1 MSDLQYKPV
10 RREAGPAD
18 NVPGM
23 AAARVISVNIGHG
36 RDADWAGSLKRT
48 AIDKRP
54 VPGPA
59 HVGRLGL
66 AGDEQ
71 VDKPDHGGYEQA
83 LYAYAREDL
92 DWWVE
97 QLGRELTGG
106 SFGENITTSG
116 LDVTGALIGEVW
128 QLGSAV
134 VQVTAPRIPCA
145 VFAGW
150 LGERQWVKRFADAQR
165 PGAYLRVLTEGRVGP
180 RDPVAVLGRPAE
192 RVTIAESMAA
202 YYGDTELMQR
212 LLTVEGRSSKWD
224 EIALSVLGRVALP
237 EN

>member
-1 MSDLQYKPV
+1 
-10 RREAGPAD
+10 
-18 NVPGM
+18 M
-23 AAARVISVNIGHG
+23 AAARVVSVNIGHG
-36 RDADWAGSLKRT
+36 RDAAWAGRLQRT

-59 HVGRLGL
+59 DVGRLGL

-97 QLGRELTGG
+97 RLGRELTGG

-116 LDVTGALIGEVW
+116 LDITGALIGEVW

-134 VQVTAPRIPCA
+134 VQVTSPRIPCV

-150 LGERQWVKRFADAQR
+150 LGERQWVKRFADARR

-180 RDPVAVLGRPAE
+180 GDPAAVLSRPAE

-212 LLTVEGRSSKWD
+212 LLTVEGRGSKWD
-224 EIALSVLGRVALP
+224 EIALSVLGRVAP
-237 EN
+237 PGN

>member
-1 MSDLQYKPV
+1 
-10 RREAGPAD
+10 
-18 NVPGM
+18 M
-23 AAARVISVNIGHG
+23 AVARVVSVNIGQG
-36 RDADWAGSLKRT
+36 RDANWAGRLKRT

-54 VPGPA
+54 VPGPVD
-59 HVGRLGL
+59 VGRLGL

-71 VDKPDHGGYEQA
+71 IDKPDHGGYEQA

-97 QLGRELTGG
+97 RLGRELTGG
-106 SFGENITTSG
+106 SFGENITTGG

-134 VQVTAPRIPCA
+134 VQVTSPRIPCV

-150 LGERQWVKRFADAQR
+150 LDERQWVKRFADARR
-165 PGAYLRVLTEGRVGP
+165 PGAYLRVLTEGQVGP
-180 RDPVAVLGRPAE
+180 GDPVTVLSRPPE

-237 EN
+237 EH

>member
-1 MSDLQYKPV
+1 
-10 RREAGPAD
+10 
-18 NVPGM
+18 M
-23 AAARVISVNIGHG
+23 AVARVVSVSIGQG
-36 RDADWAGSLKRT
+36 RDADWAGRLKRT

-54 VPGPA
+54 VPGPVD
-59 HVGRLGL
+59 VGRLGL

-71 VDKPDHGGYEQA
+71 IDKPDHGGYEQA

-97 QLGRELTGG
+97 QLGRELPGG
-106 SFGENITTSG
+106 SFGENITTAG
-116 LDVTGALIGEVW
+116 LDITGALIGEVW

-134 VQVTAPRIPCA
+134 VQVTSPRIPCV

-150 LGERQWVKRFADAQR
+150 LDERQWVKRFADARR

-180 RDPVAVLGRPAE
+180 GDPVAILSQPAE
-192 RVTIAESMAA
+192 RVTIGESMAA
-202 YYGDTELMQR
+202 YYGDTELMRR

-224 EIALSVLGRVALP
+224 EIALSVLGRVSLP
-237 EN
+237 EH

>member
-1 MSDLQYKPV
+1 
-10 RREAGPAD
+10 
-18 NVPGM
+18 M
-23 AAARVISVNIGHG
+23 AVARVVSVSIGTG
-36 RDADWAGSLKRT
+36 RDADWAGRLKRT

-54 VPGPA
+54 VPVPVD
-59 HVGRLGL
+59 VGRLGL

-71 VDKPDHGGYEQA
+71 IDKPDHGGYEQA

-97 QLGRELTGG
+97 QLGRELPGG
-106 SFGENITTSG
+106 SFGENITTAG
-116 LDVTGALIGEVW
+116 LDITGALIGEVW

-134 VQVTAPRIPCA
+134 VQVTSPRIPCV

-150 LGERQWVKRFADAQR
+150 LDERQWVKRFADARR

-180 RDPVAVLGRPAE
+180 GDPVAILSQPAE
-192 RVTIAESMAA
+192 RVTIGESMAA
-202 YYGDTELMQR
+202 YYGDTELMRR

-224 EIALSVLGRVALP
+224 EIALSVLGRVSLP
-237 EN
+237 EH

>member
-1 MSDLQYKPV
+1 
-10 RREAGPAD
+10 
-18 NVPGM
+18 M
-23 AAARVISVNIGHG
+23 AVAQVVSVSIGQG
-36 RDADWAGSLKRT
+36 RDADWAGRLGRT

-54 VPGPA
+54 VPGPVQ
-59 HVGRLGL
+59 VGRLGL

-71 VDKPDHGGYEQA
+71 IDKPDHGGYEQA

-97 QLGRELTGG
+97 QLGRELTSG
-106 SFGENITTSG
+106 SFGENITTTG
-116 LDVTGALIGEVW
+116 LDITGALIGEVW

-134 VQVTAPRIPCA
+134 VQVTSPRIPCV

-150 LGERQWVKRFADAQR
+150 LGERQWVKRFADARR
-165 PGAYLRVLTEGRVGP
+165 PGAYLRVLTGGPVGP
-180 RDPVAVLGRPAE
+180 GDPVTVVSQPAE
-192 RVTIAESMAA
+192 RVTVAESMAA

-212 LLTVEGRSSKWD
+212 LLTVPGRSGKWD

-237 EN
+237 EH

>member
-1 MSDLQYKPV
+1 
-10 RREAGPAD
+10 
-18 NVPGM
+18 M
-23 AAARVISVNIGHG
+23 AAARVVSVNIGHG
-36 RDADWAGSLKRT
+36 RDAAWAGRLQRT

-59 HVGRLGL
+59 DVGRLGL

-71 VDKPDHGGYEQA
+71 IDKPDHGGYEQA

-97 QLGRELTGG
+97 RLGRELTGG

-116 LDVTGALIGEVW
+116 LDITGALIGEVW

-134 VQVTAPRIPCA
+134 VQVTSPRIPCV

-150 LGERQWVKRFADAQR
+150 LGERQWVKRFADARR
-165 PGAYLRVLTEGRVGP
+165 PGASLRVLTEGRVGP
-180 RDPVAVLGRPAE
+180 GDPAAVLSRPAE

-212 LLTVEGRSSKWD
+212 LLTVEGRGSKWD
-224 EIALSVLGRVALP
+224 EIALSVLGRVAP
-237 EN
+237 PGN